1 MLTFLNH
8 KNMRI
13 FKILT
18 FGRWIYATFFLLIGA
33 QALLVY
39 AGVLPKSE
47 YPGSPESKEFTEAI
61 FATGFIGPIM
71 SITYFVSGILMI
83 FNRTTPL
90 GLVLLAPF
98 IVVILFTHLMLNGSP
113 AFGILMASLWVVFA
127 WHFRKA
133 YQLMWNYGQNTA
145 QRN

>member
-1 MLTFLNH
+1 MI
-8 KNMRI
+8 KRI
-13 FKILT
+13 GILEVIT
-18 FGRWIYATFFLLIGA
+18 GIRWIYALFFFAIGA

-39 AGVLPKSE
+39 AGILPKSE
-47 YPGSPESKEFTEAI
+47 YPSSPESKEFTEAI

-83 FNRTTPL
+83 FNRTAPL

-113 AFGILMASLWVVFA
+113 PFGILMASLWLLFA
-127 WHFRKA
+127 WRFRSA
-133 YQLMWNYGQNTA
+133 YQPMWNYQSKPGKVT
-145 QRN
+145 